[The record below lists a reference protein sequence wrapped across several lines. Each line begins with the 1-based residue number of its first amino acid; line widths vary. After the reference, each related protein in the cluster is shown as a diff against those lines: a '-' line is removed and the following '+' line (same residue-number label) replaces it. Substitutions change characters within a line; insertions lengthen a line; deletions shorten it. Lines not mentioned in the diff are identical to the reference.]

1 MVGKKKNVY
10 IFITGGVVSSLGKGI
25 TASSIACLMEARGY
39 KVTNIKMDP
48 YINVDPGTMNPYQ
61 HGEVFVTEDG
71 AECDLD
77 LGHYERFTSS
87 TMSAHNNITTGKVYQ
102 TVIEKERKGEYL
114 GKTVQVIPHITDEI
128 KRRIILAAKDSDVAI
143 IEVGG
148 TVGDIESQPFLEAV
162 RQMKADM
169 GSQRVCYIHV
179 TLVPFID
186 TVQEMKTKPT
196 QHSVK
201 ELREIGI
208 QPDFIVCRTKTTL
221 PQDIKDKIALFCN
234 VSAENV
240 ISEVD
245 VKYIYEVPLKLK
257 EEGLDDKIVE
267 HLGMMAPSPR
277 LDRWKKLVDRL
288 YNPQDVA
295 TIGMVGKYVQVIDAY
310 KSLFEALVHGGV
322 ANNLKVDIK
331 FIDSENITEQNY
343 KDQLKGLDG
352 ILIPGGFGNRG
363 IEGKVLAARYAR
375 KNDVPFFGIC
385 LGMQIMAIE
394 FIRDKINLPE
404 ANSVEFAPKTPH
416 PIICMMDE
424 QKNITTMGGTMR
436 LGGYRCILNRQSLA
450 YRCYQ
455 KDEIVERHRHRYEF
469 NNEYR
474 EKFEKNGMIF
484 SGLSPDSK
492 LVEIMELSGHRFYLG
507 CQFHP
512 EFKSR
517 PLEPHPLFTAFI
529 KAAYENKKGIKYT
542 GTASLRKRKGSK

>member
-1 MVGKKKNVY
+1 MMTRKKNKF

-25 TASSIACLMEARGY
+25 TASSIACLMEARGV

-87 TMSAHNNITTGKVYQ
+87 VMSVHNNITTGKVYQ
-102 TVIEKERKGEYL
+102 TVIDKERKGEYL

-128 KRRIILAAKDSDVAI
+128 KRRILLAAQGSEVAI
-143 IEVGG
+143 VEVGG

-162 RQMKADM
+162 RQMKAEM
-169 GSQRVCYIHV
+169 GAQNVCYIHV

-208 QPDFIVCRTKTTL
+208 QPDFIACRTRTPL
-221 PQDIKDKIALFCN
+221 PQDIKEKIALFCN
-234 VSAENV
+234 VNPENV

-257 EEGLDDKIVE
+257 EEGLDDKIAD
-267 HLGMMAPSPR
+267 LLNMWTPSPR
-277 LDRWKKLVDRL
+277 LDRWKRL
-288 YNPQDVA
+288 IERFQNPQDTT
-295 TIGMVGKYVQVIDAY
+295 TIGMIGKYVQVIDAY
-310 KSLFEALVHGGV
+310 KSLHEALIHGGI
-322 ANNLKVDIK
+322 ANNVKVEIK
-331 FIDSENITEQNY
+331 YIDSSTITEQNY
-343 KDQLKGLDG
+343 KDVLRDLDG
-352 ILIPGGFGNRG
+352 ILIPGGFGERG
-363 IEGKVLAARYAR
+363 TEGKILAAKYAR
-375 KNDVPFFGIC
+375 ESNTPYLGIC

-394 FIRDKINLPE
+394 FMRNRLGFSD
-404 ANSVEFAPKTPH
+404 ANSVEFNPKTSH

-424 QKNITTMGGTMR
+424 QKNITEIGGTMR
-436 LGGYRCILNRQSLA
+436 LGGYRCILNRRSLA

-469 NNEYR
+469 NNNYR
-474 EKFEKNGMIF
+474 ERFERHGIIF
-484 SGLSPDSK
+484 SGQSPDSK
-492 LVEIMELSGHRFYLG
+492 LVEIMELKGHKFYLG

-517 PLEPHPLFTAFI
+517 PLDPHPLFIHFI
-529 KAAYENKKGIKYT
+529 KSSYENRRSSSKKG
-542 GTASLRKRKGSK
+542 KR

>member
-1 MVGKKKNVY
+1 MMSRKKNKF

-25 TASSIACLMEARGY
+25 TASSVACLMEARGV

-87 TMSAHNNITTGKVYQ
+87 VMSAHNNITTGKVYQ
-102 TVIEKERKGEYL
+102 TVIEKERRGEYL

-128 KRRIILAAKDSDVAI
+128 KRRILLAAQGSDVAI
-143 IEVGG
+143 VEVGG

-162 RQMKADM
+162 RQMKAEM
-169 GSQRVCYIHV
+169 GAQNVCYIHV

-208 QPDFIVCRTKTTL
+208 QPDFIACRTRTPL
-221 PQDIKDKIALFCN
+221 PQDIKEKIALFCN
-234 VSAENV
+234 VNPENV

-257 EEGLDDKIVE
+257 EEGLDDKIAD
-267 HLGMMAPSPR
+267 LLNMWTPSPR
-277 LDRWKKLVDRL
+277 LDRWKRLVERFQ
-288 YNPQDVA
+288 NPQDSI
-295 TIGMVGKYVQVIDAY
+295 TIGMIGKYVQVIDAY
-310 KSLFEALVHGGV
+310 KSLHEALIHGGI
-322 ANNLKVDIK
+322 ANNVKVEIK
-331 FIDSENITEQNY
+331 YIDSSVITDQNY
-343 KDQLKGLDG
+343 KEVLRDLDG
-352 ILIPGGFGNRG
+352 ILIPGGFGERG
-363 IEGKVLAARYAR
+363 IEGKILAAKHAR
-375 KNDVPFFGIC
+375 ESNTPYLGIC

-394 FIRDKINLPE
+394 FMRNKLGFSD
-404 ANSVEFAPKTPH
+404 ANSVEFNPKTSH
-416 PIICMMDE
+416 PIICMMDG
-424 QKNITTMGGTMR
+424 QKNITEIGGTMR
-436 LGGYRCILNRQSLA
+436 LGGYRCILNRRSLA

-469 NNEYR
+469 NNNYR
-474 EKFEKNGMIF
+474 EKFERYGIIF

-492 LVEIMELSGHRFYLG
+492 LVEIMELKGHRFYLG

-517 PLEPHPLFTAFI
+517 PLDPHPLFIHFI
-529 KAAYENKKGIKYT
+529 KSSYENRRSSSKKG
-542 GTASLRKRKGSK
+542 KR

>member
-1 MVGKKKNVY
+1 MTTKKKNKF

-25 TASSIACLMEARGY
+25 TASSIACLMEARGI

-77 LGHYERFTSS
+77 LGHYERFTS
-87 TMSAHNNITTGKVYQ
+87 TIMSSNNNITTGKVYQ
-102 TVIEKERKGEYL
+102 TVIEKERRGEYL

-128 KRRIILAAKDSDVAI
+128 KRRILLAAKDSDVAI
-143 IEVGG
+143 VEVGG

-169 GSQRVCYIHV
+169 GSQNVCYIHV

-186 TVQEMKTKPT
+186 SVQEMKTKPT

-208 QPDFIVCRTKTTL
+208 QPDFIACRTKIPL
-221 PQDIKDKIALFCN
+221 PQEIKEKIALFCN
-234 VSAENV
+234 VPPENV

-257 EEGLDDKIVE
+257 EGGLDDKIVD
-267 HLGMMAPSPR
+267 LLNMWTPSPR
-277 LDRWKKLVDRL
+277 LDKWKKLVDKL
-288 YNPQDVA
+288 YNPQDTV

-310 KSLFEALVHGGV
+310 KSLYEALVHGGI
-322 ANNLKVDIK
+322 ANNLKVDIQY
-331 FIDSENITEQNY
+331 IDSENLTEQNY
-343 KDQLKGLDG
+343 KAQLKNLDG

-363 IEGKVLAARYAR
+363 IEGKILAAKYAR
-375 KNDVPFFGIC
+375 ENNIPYFGIC

-394 FIRDKINLPE
+394 FARNKLGLKDS
-404 ANSVEFAPKTPH
+404 NSFEFNPKTANPV
-416 PIICMMDE
+416 ICMMDE
-424 QKNITTMGGTMR
+424 QKKVTNMGGTMR
-436 LGGYRCILNRQSLA
+436 LGGYKCILNKKSLA
-450 YRCYQ
+450 YKCYQ

-469 NNEYR
+469 NNKFR
-474 EKFEKNGMIF
+474 KKFEKHGIIF
-484 SGLSPDSK
+484 SGLSPDSS
-492 LVEIMELSGHRFYLG
+492 LVEIMELKGHSFYLG

-517 PLEPHPLFTAFI
+517 PLDPHPLFSAFI
-529 KAAYENKKGIKYT
+529 KASYENKKKMQ
-542 GTASLRKRKGSK
+542 KEEK

>member
-1 MVGKKKNVY
+1 MMTKKKNKF

-25 TASSIACLMEARGY
+25 TASSIACLMEARGI

-77 LGHYERFTSS
+77 LGHYERFTST
-87 TMSAHNNITTGKVYQ
+87 TMSANNNITTGKVYQ
-102 TVIEKERKGEYL
+102 TVIEKERRGEYL

-128 KRRIILAAKDSDVAI
+128 KRRILLAAKDSDVAI
-143 IEVGG
+143 VEVGG

-162 RQMKADM
+162 RQMKAEM
-169 GSQRVCYIHV
+169 GPQNVCYIHV

-186 TVQEMKTKPT
+186 SVQEMKTKPT

-208 QPDFIVCRTKTTL
+208 QPDFIACRTKVTL
-221 PQDIKDKIALFCN
+221 PQEIKEKISLFCN
-234 VSAENV
+234 VSPENV

-257 EEGLDDKIVE
+257 EEGLDDKIVD
-267 HLGMMAPSPR
+267 LLNMWTPSPR
-277 LDRWKKLVDRL
+277 LDKWKKLVDRL
-288 YNPQDVA
+288 YNQQETV

-322 ANNLKVDIK
+322 ANNLKVDIN
-331 FIDSENITEQNY
+331 FIDSENLTEQNY
-343 KDQLKGLDG
+343 KTQLKNLDG

-363 IEGKVLAARYAR
+363 IEGKILAARYAR
-375 KNDVPFFGIC
+375 ENNIPYFGIC

-394 FIRDKINLPE
+394 FARNKLGLKDS
-404 ANSVEFAPKTPH
+404 NSFEFNPKTPN
-416 PIICMMDE
+416 PVICMMDE
-424 QKNITTMGGTMR
+424 QKKVTNLGGTMR
-436 LGGYRCILNRQSLA
+436 LGGYKCILNKKSLA
-450 YRCYQ
+450 YKCYD

-469 NNEYR
+469 NNEFR
-474 EKFEKNGMIF
+474 EKFEKHGIIF
-484 SGLSPDSK
+484 SGLSPDSS
-492 LVEIMELSGHRFYLG
+492 LVEIMELKGHSFYLG

-517 PLEPHPLFTAFI
+517 PLDPHPLFSAFI
-529 KAAYENKKGIKYT
+529 KASYENKKKMQ
-542 GTASLRKRKGSK
+542 KEEK

>member
-1 MVGKKKNVY
+1 MMSKKKNKI

-25 TASSIACLMEARGY
+25 TASSIACLMELRGF

-87 TMSAHNNITTGKVYQ
+87 VMNANNNITTGKVYQ
-102 TVIEKERKGEYL
+102 TVIERERKGDYL

-128 KRRIILAAKDSDVAI
+128 KRRIMLAARDNDIAI
-143 IEVGG
+143 VEVGG

-162 RQMKADM
+162 RQMKVDM
-169 GSQRVCYIHV
+169 GPQNVCYIHV

-208 QPDFIVCRTKTTL
+208 QPDFIACRTKTPL
-221 PQDIKDKIALFCN
+221 PQEIKDKIALFCN
-234 VSAENV
+234 VSPENV

-245 VKYIYEVPLKLK
+245 VKYIYEVPLKLR
-257 EEGLDDKIVE
+257 EEGLDDKIADF
-267 HLGMMAPSPR
+267 LNMYAPAPR
-277 LDRWKKLVDRL
+277 LDKWKKLVDRL
-288 YNPQDVA
+288 YNPQDTV

-310 KSLFEALVHGGV
+310 KSLFEALVHGGI
-322 ANNLKVDIK
+322 ANNVKVDIR
-331 FIDSENITEQNY
+331 FIDSEELNEQNF
-343 KDQLKGLDG
+343 KEQLKNLDG
-352 ILIPGGFGNRG
+352 ILIPGGFGKRG
-363 IEGKVLAARYAR
+363 IEGKILAAKYAR
-375 KNDVPFFGIC
+375 KNNIPFFGIC

-394 FIRDKINLPE
+394 FIRNKLGCSN
-404 ANSVEFAPKTPH
+404 ANSLEFDEKTEH

-424 QKNITTMGGTMR
+424 QKNITRMGGTMR
-436 LGGYRCILNRQSLA
+436 LGGYKCVLNKKSLA
-450 YRCYQ
+450 YKCYN
-455 KDEIVERHRHRYEF
+455 KEEIVERHRHRYEF
-469 NNEYR
+469 NNDYR
-474 EKFEKNGMIF
+474 EKFEENGIIF

-492 LVEIMELSGHRFYLG
+492 LVEIMELKDHRFYLG

-517 PLEPHPLFTAFI
+517 PLDPHPLFVNFI
-529 KAAYENKKGIKYT
+529 RASYENKKEAK
-542 GTASLRKRKGSK
+542 K

>member
-1 MVGKKKNVY
+1 MTKKKNKF

-25 TASSIACLMEARGY
+25 TASSIACLMEARGI

-77 LGHYERFTSS
+77 LGHYERFTST
-87 TMSAHNNITTGKVYQ
+87 TMSANNNITTGKVYQ
-102 TVIEKERKGEYL
+102 TVIEKERRGEYL

-128 KRRIILAAKDSDVAI
+128 KRRILLAAKDSDVAI
-143 IEVGG
+143 VEVGG

-169 GSQRVCYIHV
+169 GPQNVCYIHV

-186 TVQEMKTKPT
+186 SAQEMKTKPT

-208 QPDFIVCRTKTTL
+208 QPDFIACRTKVTL
-221 PQDIKDKIALFCN
+221 PQEIKEKIALFCN
-234 VSAENV
+234 VSPENV

-257 EEGLDDKIVE
+257 EEGLDDKIVD
-267 HLGMMAPSPR
+267 LLNMWTPSPR
-277 LDRWKKLVDRL
+277 LDKWKKLVDKL
-288 YNPQDVA
+288 YNPQDAV

-310 KSLFEALVHGGV
+310 KSLYEALVHGGI
-322 ANNLKVDIK
+322 ANNLKVDIQY
-331 FIDSENITEQNY
+331 IDSENLTEQNY
-343 KDQLKGLDG
+343 KEQLRHLDG

-363 IEGKVLAARYAR
+363 IEGKILAARYAR
-375 KNDVPFFGIC
+375 ENNIPYFGIC

-394 FIRDKINLPE
+394 FARNKLGLSD
-404 ANSVEFAPKTPH
+404 ANSYEFNLRTSNPV
-416 PIICMMDE
+416 ICMMDE
-424 QKNITTMGGTMR
+424 QKKVTNLGGTMR
-436 LGGYRCILNRQSLA
+436 LGGYKCLLNKKSLA

-474 EKFEKNGMIF
+474 EKFEKHGIIF
-484 SGLSPDSK
+484 SGLSPDST
-492 LVEIMELSGHRFYLG
+492 LVEIMELKGHKFYLG

-517 PLEPHPLFTAFI
+517 PLEPHPLFVAFI
-529 KAAYENKKGIKYT
+529 KASFEK
-542 GTASLRKRKGSK
+542 KRKIREGR

>member
-1 MVGKKKNVY
+1 MATKKKNKF

-25 TASSIACLMEARGY
+25 TASSIACLMEARGI

-87 TMSAHNNITTGKVYQ
+87 TMSAYNNITTGKVYQ
-102 TVIEKERKGEYL
+102 TVIERERKGEYL

-128 KRRIILAAKDSDVAI
+128 KRRILLASQNSDVAI
-143 IEVGG
+143 VEVGG

-162 RQMKADM
+162 RQMKAEM
-169 GSQRVCYIHV
+169 GAQNVCYIHV
-179 TLVPFID
+179 TLVPFIES
-186 TVQEMKTKPT
+186 VQEMKTKPT

-208 QPDFIVCRTKTTL
+208 QPDFIVCRTKIPL
-221 PQDIKDKIALFCN
+221 PQEIKEKIALFCN
-234 VSAENV
+234 VSPDNV

-245 VKYIYEVPLKLK
+245 VKYIYEVPLKLR
-257 EEGLDDKIVE
+257 EEGLDEKIAD
-267 HLGMMAPSPR
+267 LLNMWTPSPR
-277 LDRWKKLVDRL
+277 LDKWKKIVERL
-288 YNPQDVA
+288 YNPQDSV

-310 KSLFEALVHGGV
+310 KSLYEALVHGGI
-322 ANNLKVDIK
+322 ANNIKVEIK
-331 FIDSENITEQNY
+331 YIDSNNLTEQNY
-343 KDQLKGLDG
+343 RDELKSLDG
-352 ILIPGGFGNRG
+352 ILIPGGFGERG
-363 IEGKVLAARYAR
+363 IEGKILSARYAR
-375 KNDVPFFGIC
+375 ENNVPFFGIC

-394 FIRDKINLPE
+394 FCRNKLGLKD
-404 ANSVEFAPKTPH
+404 ANSLEFNPKTPD
-416 PIICMMDE
+416 PVICMMDE
-424 QKNITTMGGTMR
+424 QKNITYMGGTMR
-436 LGGYRCILNRQSLA
+436 LGGYKCILNPKSLA
-450 YRCYQ
+450 YKCYQ
-455 KDEIVERHRHRYEF
+455 KEEIVERHRHRYEF

-474 EKFEKNGMIF
+474 ERFEKHGMVF

-492 LVEIMELSGHRFYLG
+492 LVEIMELKGHKFYLG

-517 PLEPHPLFTAFI
+517 PLEPHPLFAAFV
-529 KAAYENKKGIKYT
+529 KAAYENKKG
-542 GTASLRKRKGSK
+542 SRKGKK